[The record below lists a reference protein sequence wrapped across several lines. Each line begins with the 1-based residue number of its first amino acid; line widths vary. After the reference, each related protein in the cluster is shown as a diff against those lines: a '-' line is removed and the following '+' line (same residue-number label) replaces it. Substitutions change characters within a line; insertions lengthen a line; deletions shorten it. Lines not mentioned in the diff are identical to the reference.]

1 MRSSSSSAVGGTEEN
16 RLAAQSNTLVERL
29 VRTVARAFYTDSFL
43 VVFDTLIQE
52 KYLREEEFAP
62 RLRLPDKDVK
72 KVLAQL
78 ESEMLIRSEDMV
90 MDDGRTAKCYYID
103 YQLFVNVVRYRIH
116 LMEKKIEAAERSELN
131 EVFFQCPTCANR
143 YTSLEAQK
151 LLSADFKFICSY
163 CCPEPSLSR
172 AISQDFFRLIE
183 IDNRS
188 KMNDVQQL
196 EKKFSDQ
203 LSETEHHEGI
213 FDLLH
218 ALRDRSLIRNL
229 PSENRLR
236 GIVTSRVVDV
246 DIQDEIDYKMSSKVV
261 NKVVKKHIGTVQ
273 PTLGHNGHAF
283 TLNIESESNQH
294 ISSSNN
300 GQQNATQKRLREASL
315 PEFLKESR
323 VKTAE
328 DLLRESFA
336 LPGNIIPPSYT
347 LSFPLPSTMFLS
359 STLCNH
365 NLLFYSIMYTGD
377 ATSSSSFHGDGSHA
391 MDTNEGENKTGDADD
406 DDDVAWED

>member
-1 MRSSSSSAVGGTEEN
+1 MRSSSAGGTEEN
-16 RLAAQSNTLVERL
+16 RIAAQSNTLVERL
-29 VRTVARAFYTDSFL
+29 IRTVARAFYTDSFL

-62 RLRLPDKDVK
+62 RLKLPDKDVK

-103 YQLFVNVVRYRIH
+103 YQLFVNVVLYRIH
-116 LMEKKIEAAERSELN
+116 LMEKAIEAAERSELN

-151 LLSADFKFICSY
+151 LLSADFKFICPN
-163 CCPEPSLSR
+163 CCPDPSLSR
-172 AISQDFFRLIE
+172 AISQDYFRLME

-196 EKKFSDQ
+196 EKKFTDQ
-203 LSETEHHEGI
+203 LNETDHHEGI

-236 GIVTSRVVDV
+236 GIVTSRVVDADV
-246 DIQDEIDYKMSSKVV
+246 QEEIDYKMNSKVV

-283 TLNIESESNQH
+283 TLNIESESNGQH
-294 ISSSNN
+294 SSSRIN
-300 GQQNATQKRLREASL
+300 GSQNATQKRPRESSL

-336 LPGNIIPPSYT
+336 LPGNKQTIIYLYLCS
-347 LSFPLPSTMFLS
+347 LLPSLP
-359 STLCNH
+359 
-365 NLLFYSIMYTGD
+365 YPYPYPYQY
-377 ATSSSSFHGDGSHA
+377 
-391 MDTNEGENKTGDADD
+391 
-406 DDDVAWED
+406 

>member
-1 MRSSSSSAVGGTEEN
+1 MRSSSAAGGTEEN
-16 RLAAQSNTLVERL
+16 RLAAQSNSLVERL
-29 VRTVARAFYTDSFL
+29 IRTIARAFYTDSFL
-43 VVFDTLIQE
+43 VVLDTLIQE

-246 DIQDEIDYKMSSKVV
+246 DVQEEIDFKMNSKVV

-283 TLNIESESNQH
+283 TLNIESESTQH
-294 ISSSNN
+294 SSNRNN
-300 GQQNATQKRLREASL
+300 GSQHATQKRSRESSL

-336 LPGNIIPPSYT
+336 LPGNILSPTYPPSHK
-347 LSFPLPSTMFLS
+347 LSFPLLPHSD
-359 STLCNH
+359 
-365 NLLFYSIMYTGD
+365 I
-377 ATSSSSFHGDGSHA
+377 TSSSILLLL
-391 MDTNEGENKTGDADD
+391 
-406 DDDVAWED
+406 

>member
-1 MRSSSSSAVGGTEEN
+1 MRNSSSSSSGATQIGTQGGTEEN

-29 VRTVARAFYTDSFL
+29 IRAVARAFYSDSFL

-62 RLRLPDKDVK
+62 RLKLPDKDVK

-90 MDDGRTAKCYYID
+90 MDDGRTAKCYYVD
-103 YQLFVNVVRYRIH
+103 YQLFVNVVLYRIH
-116 LMEKKIEAAERSELN
+116 LMEKAIEAAERSELN

-151 LLSADFKFICSY
+151 LLSADFKFICPN
-163 CCPEPSLSR
+163 CCPDPSLSR
-172 AISQDFFRLIE
+172 AISQDYFRLIE

-196 EKKFSDQ
+196 EKKFTDQ
-203 LSETEHHEGI
+203 LNETDHHEGI

-236 GIVTSRVVDV
+236 GIVTSRIVDADV
-246 DIQDEIDYKMSSKVV
+246 QEEIDFKMNSKVV

-273 PTLGHNGHAF
+273 PTMGHNGHAF
-283 TLNIESESNQH
+283 TLNIESESSQH
-294 ISSSNN
+294 SSSRNN
-300 GQQNATQKRLREASL
+300 GQQHATQKRARESSL

-336 LPGNIIPPSYT
+336 LPGGWCVQQ
-347 LSFPLPSTMFLS
+347 SFIFIAIPLPPRVPSLHSPFP
-359 STLCNH
+359 H
-365 NLLFYSIMYTGD
+365 NLNVMLPHLFCYPFCCQY
-377 ATSSSSFHGDGSHA
+377 
-391 MDTNEGENKTGDADD
+391 
-406 DDDVAWED
+406 